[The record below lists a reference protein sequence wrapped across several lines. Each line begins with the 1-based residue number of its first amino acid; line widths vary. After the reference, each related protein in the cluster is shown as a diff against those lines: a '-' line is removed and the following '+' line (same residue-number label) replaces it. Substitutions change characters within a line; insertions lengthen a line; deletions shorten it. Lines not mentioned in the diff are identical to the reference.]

1 MASIEPCVG
10 PSMIVRMTAAALT
23 GLGAGAAAIRY
34 AMTSFDG
41 TTVSGRSLPVVLLLW
56 AAGVVTTGF
65 GVSGVTFYGLGL
77 AELWWRD
84 VRRRRGG
91 TAPR

>member
-1 MASIEPCVG
+1 MVAIKPWVG
-10 PSMIVRMTAAALT
+10 PSMIVRMTAAALA
-23 GLGAGAAAIRY
+23 GLGAGGAAIKH
-34 AMTSFDG
+34 AMSSFDG
-41 TTVSGRSLPVVLLLW
+41 TTVSGRSLPVILLLW

-91 TAPR
+91 RAPL